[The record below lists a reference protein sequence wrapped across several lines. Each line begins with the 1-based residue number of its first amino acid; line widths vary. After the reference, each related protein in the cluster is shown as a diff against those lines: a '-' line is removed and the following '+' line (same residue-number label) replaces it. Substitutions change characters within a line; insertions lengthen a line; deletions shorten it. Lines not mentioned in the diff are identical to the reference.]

1 LDIPIPLVTNNWL
14 QAKQTTL
21 NLNYVKV
28 QQECHPTQNWK
39 DRCESHRNRKEQID
53 TNSFQ
58 PKQDNLKSDSWIGE
72 DN

>member
-1 LDIPIPLVTNNWL
+1 
-14 QAKQTTL
+14 
-21 NLNYVKV
+21 LNYVKV

-53 TNSFQ
+53 TNCFQ